1 MQYNSEIKTIAWVE
15 EENLSRMIDQKII
28 PHKFEFFDAKTCE
41 QMYVAIKDMIVRGA
55 PAIGI
60 AGAHGVV
67 LAALELQK
75 QNLDFQTFKI
85 ELTKKADYLK
95 SSRPTAVNLAWALEK
110 QMGVLNTCSSIDEAI
125 KKLTENGI
133 KVENEDI
140 EINKKIGEYGATLVP
155 KKGATIPDGYYLD
168 LTFHTDPR
176 LYLV

>member
-1 MQYNSEIKTIAWVE
+1 MIKLDILQELDNTKSSDSFSNLDIVKGK
-15 EENLSRMIDQKII
+15 LSRMIDQKII

-75 QNLDFQTFKI
+75 QNLDFQTFKA
-85 ELTKKADYLK
+85 ELAKKADYLK

-110 QMGVLNTCSSIDEAI
+110 QMGVLNTCSSINEAI
-125 KKLTENGI
+125 KKG
-133 KVENEDI
+133 
-140 EINKKIGEYGATLVP
+140 
-155 KKGATIPDGYYLD
+155 
-168 LTFHTDPR
+168 
-176 LYLV
+176 